1 MILCKIQRKEKR
13 FGAKLAQKLAQ
24 MRYNVHMSYAPKYTI
39 NERIKSNLQD
49 IERLKNNIRGS
60 RILPEAEASIRLRA
74 SVESIHSSTSIE
86 GNPLNANEVRAV
98 ITSDKILSKEE
109 YAEIEV
115 QNYKNVLD
123 YIDKRRHGSSEIT
136 LEDILEIHRII
147 TDRLLDK
154 TRNGKIRKN
163 PVHIE
168 NQDHEI
174 LYTAI
179 DADKV
184 EGALNELLSW
194 VSESQFSIHPAIIAA
209 IIHFRI
215 AAIHPFSDGNGRTAR
230 ALTSLFLA
238 LNQYDCNGALVLDS
252 YYASDRK
259 AYYAILQLLCGK
271 NYAFSSKSDLTPWLE
286 YFTGGFL
293 TSLHILDAE
302 IRMINLAITDKD
314 AASLSREDQDIISYV
329 SKFGS
334 ISISSAEEILP
345 EVSRRSIQRR
355 LKQLVDEGYLELVGE
370 TREAKYVLKRL

>member
-1 MILCKIQRKEKR
+1 
-13 FGAKLAQKLAQ
+13 
-24 MRYNVHMSYAPKYTI
+24 MSYIPKYTI
-39 NERIKSNLQD
+39 SEKTREHIQE
-49 IERLKNNIRGS
+49 IEKLKNKIRGS

-98 ITSDKILSKEE
+98 ITSDKILTKEE

-115 QNYKNVLD
+115 QNYKNALD
-123 YIDKRRHGSSEIT
+123 YIDKRRHGSSDIA
-136 LEDILEIHRII
+136 LEDILELHRII

-163 PVHIE
+163 PVYIE
-168 NQDHEI
+168 NQDHEV

-184 EGALNELLSW
+184 KDALDELVEW
-194 VSESQFSIHPAIIAA
+194 VKNSQFQVHPVIIAA

-238 LNQYDCNGALVLDS
+238 LNQYDCNGSLVLDS
-252 YYASDRK
+252 YYASDRV
-259 AYYAILQLLCGK
+259 AYYAVLQLLNEK
-271 NYAFSSKSDLTPWLE
+271 DYNSSVKADLTPWLE
-286 YFTGGFL
+286 YFTDGFL
-293 TSLHILDAE
+293 TSLHVLDAE
-302 IRMINLAITDKD
+302 IRMINLVLPNGGKANE
-314 AASLSREDQDIISYV
+314 LNREDQDILSYA

-334 ISISSAEEILP
+334 ISISEAEKFMP
-345 EVSRRSIQRR
+345 EVSRRSVQRK
-355 LKQLVDEGYLELVGE
+355 LKQLVEAGYLTMTGE
-370 TREAKYVLKRL
+370 AREAKYVLNNKETE

>member
-1 MILCKIQRKEKR
+1 
-13 FGAKLAQKLAQ
+13 
-24 MRYNVHMSYAPKYTI
+24 MSYVPQYTI
-39 NERIKSNLQD
+39 NEKIKSNLQD
-49 IERLKNNIRGS
+49 IEKLKNNIRSS

-86 GNPLNANEVRAV
+86 GNPLDANEVRAV

-115 QNYKNVLD
+115 QNYKNALD

-136 LEDILEIHRII
+136 LEDILELHRII
-147 TDRLLDK
+147 TDRLLDR
-154 TRNGKIRKN
+154 TRNGRIRRN
-163 PVHIE
+163 PVYIE

-179 DADKV
+179 DAGKV
-184 EGALNELLSW
+184 EGTLNEFLNWISA
-194 VSESQFSIHPAIIAA
+194 SQFSIHPAIIAA

-259 AYYAILQLLCGK
+259 TYYAILQLLCGK
-271 NYAFSSKSDLTPWLE
+271 NYTFSVKSDLTPWLE
-286 YFTGGFL
+286 YFTDGFL
-293 TSLHILDAE
+293 TSLHVLDAE
-302 IRMINLAITDKD
+302 IRMINLAITDKN
-314 AASLSREDQDIISYV
+314 AVSLGREDQDIISYV

-334 ISISSAEEILP
+334 ISISDAEEILP
-345 EVSRRSIQRR
+345 EASRRSIQRW
-355 LKQLVDEGYLELVGE
+355 LKRLVDEGYLELVGE
-370 TREAKYVLKRL
+370 TREARYILRNK

>member
-1 MILCKIQRKEKR
+1 
-13 FGAKLAQKLAQ
+13 
-24 MRYNVHMSYAPKYTI
+24 MSYVPKYTI
-39 NERIKSNLQD
+39 NEKIKRNLQD
-49 IERLKNNIRGS
+49 IEKLKNNIRGS
-60 RILPEAEASIRLRA
+60 SILPEAEASIRLRA

-115 QNYKNVLD
+115 QNYKNALD
-123 YIDKRRHGSSEIT
+123 YIDKRRHSSSEIT
-136 LEDILEIHRII
+136 LDDILELHRII

-163 PVHIE
+163 PVYIE
-168 NQDHEI
+168 DQDHEI

-179 DADKV
+179 DAEKV
-184 EGALNELLSW
+184 EDTLNELVGW
-194 VSESQFSIHPAIIAA
+194 INTNQFSIHPVTIAA
-209 IIHFRI
+209 VIHFRI

-259 AYYAILQLLCGK
+259 AYYATLQLLCGK
-271 NYAFSSKSDLTPWLE
+271 NYTFSVKSDLTPWLE
-286 YFTGGFL
+286 YFTDGFL
-293 TSLHILDAE
+293 TSLHVLDAE
-302 IRMINLAITDKD
+302 IRMINLAIRNKSL
-314 AASLSREDQDIISYV
+314 ASLSREDQDIISYI

-334 ISISSAEEILP
+334 INISDAEDILP

-370 TREAKYVLKRL
+370 TREAKYILKEQE

>member
-1 MILCKIQRKEKR
+1 
-13 FGAKLAQKLAQ
+13 
-24 MRYNVHMSYAPKYTI
+24 MSYVPQYTI
-39 NERIKSNLQD
+39 NEKVKSNLQD

-60 RILPEAEASIRLRA
+60 RILPEVEASIRLRA

-86 GNPLNANEVRAV
+86 GNPLNVNEVRAV

-115 QNYKNVLD
+115 QNYKNALD
-123 YIDKRRHGSSEIT
+123 YIDKRRHGNVEIT
-136 LEDILEIHRII
+136 LEDVLELHRII

-163 PVHIE
+163 PVYIE

-184 EGALNELLSW
+184 ESALNWLLEW
-194 VSESQFSIHPAIIAA
+194 VKSSQFSLHPAIIAA
-209 IIHFRI
+209 VIHFRI

-238 LNQYDCNGALVLDS
+238 LNQYDCDGALVLDS

-271 NYAFSSKSDLTPWLE
+271 NYTFSTKSDLTPWLE
-286 YFTGGFL
+286 YFTDGFL
-293 TSLHILDAE
+293 TSLHVLDAE
-302 IRMINLAITDKD
+302 IRMINLAITDKNTP
-314 AASLSREDQDIISYV
+314 SLSREEQDIMSYV

-334 ISISSAEEILP
+334 ISISDAEDILP
-345 EVSRRSIQRR
+345 EVSRRSIQRY
-355 LKQLVDEGYLELVGE
+355 LKQLVDDGYLELVGE
-370 TREAKYVLKRL
+370 THEAKYVLKES